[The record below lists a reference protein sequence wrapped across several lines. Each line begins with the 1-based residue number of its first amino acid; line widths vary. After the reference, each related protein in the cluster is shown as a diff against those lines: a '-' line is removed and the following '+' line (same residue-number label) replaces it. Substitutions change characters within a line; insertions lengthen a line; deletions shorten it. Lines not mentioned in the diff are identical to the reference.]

1 MSEMKEGT
9 PKWWNKEVEDRCKSL
24 RKNWLD
30 NADKIVA
37 AYEAEER
44 DNANPTYNVLSSNTE
59 TLLPALYNSTPRPD
73 VARRYSTSTAERYLD
88 SAVGQCAERLLEYS
102 EDSNTTDYGTF
113 DKEIREAVLH
123 ALVPGQGQTRVRVLQ
138 DEGHQQLV
146 YDTLAYDRFIWQY
159 ARKWCQVSWVG
170 FGYDLNR
177 EGFESQFQDFCKTD
191 EYKKWAVGGW
201 KSLEE
206 KYKEDPS
213 SKPRD
218 DKTGV
223 KREPSLLVW
232 ELWNHPNKSIVWV
245 CDEFRDHFIFKEPY
259 PFNITTRFPCP
270 EPLQLV
276 KRNNN
281 LDPKPLYE
289 LYEAQDRE
297 LQEISKRYLRVIKA
311 IRARGAYNGKL
322 QELEQIFGEDS
333 DNALIAL
340 QNADALLDGTLEK
353 AIWMVP
359 IDMLIN
365 VAKELGEAREQIKQ
379 TIYEITGIGDLLR
392 GQAESTQTAA
402 QANTQCAWGTLR
414 LKRMQADVA
423 IFCKDLFRIGLEHM
437 VNLYSQATIQD
448 ITKLEY
454 LTKDQKVSYQQAL
467 AKFAQEQQQYQMMVQ
482 QMQQAQQPDSPLHN
496 VAPGSPVPPPP
507 QPAQPPPPPQNP
519 IPPDQQRLMAFPTWE
534 EIIEILQSK
543 FERTYRVDVETN
555 STVDL
560 EATEDKA
567 AMSEFMNAFGQM
579 AAGLQNMQ
587 QEGLLPYDVIK
598 EIIGEMLRRFRFG
611 RRVEQMLEM
620 ATAPQQGA
628 QGQQQAMEAMQAK
641 HQAEVASKD
650 AQIQGARAQLRQQ
663 QADAAKEKIEL
674 VNALKMKEVELTTAR
689 GEATLDN
696 KIAEHDG
703 KLKDVQHATE
713 TQGLQHQVAGA
724 QRQTEQERLKG
735 QSQALGHQGD
745 LFQRDQQV
753 GALEHEGKVR
763 NFEHQ
768 QKLGEVQNQSREESI
783 GHQVETGNLK
793 MGAQKQAIEHAT
805 SNHERAKTDAEYA
818 AKEKDSPAAHTE
830 ALKGLIEHTK
840 GLAES
845 MAKLHEAVHAPRE
858 TVIEV
863 GPDGKKKGISRVVH

>member
-1 MSEMKEGT
+1 
-9 PKWWNKEVEDRCKSL
+9 
-24 RKNWLD
+24 
-30 NADKIVA
+30 
-37 AYEAEER
+37 
-44 DNANPTYNVLSSNTE
+44 
-59 TLLPALYNSTPRPD
+59 
-73 VARRYSTSTAERYLD
+73 
-88 SAVGQCAERLLEYS
+88 
-102 EDSNTTDYGTF
+102 
-113 DKEIREAVLH
+113 
-123 ALVPGQGQTRVRVLQ
+123 
-138 DEGHQQLV
+138 
-146 YDTLAYDRFIWQY
+146 
-159 ARKWCQVSWVG
+159 
-170 FGYDLNR
+170 
-177 EGFESQFQDFCKTD
+177 
-191 EYKKWAVGGW
+191 
-201 KSLEE
+201 
-206 KYKEDPS
+206 
-213 SKPRD
+213 
-218 DKTGV
+218 
-223 KREPSLLVW
+223 
-232 ELWNHPNKSIVWV
+232 
-245 CDEFRDHFIFKEPY
+245 
-259 PFNITTRFPCP
+259 
-270 EPLQLV
+270 
-276 KRNNN
+276 
-281 LDPKPLYE
+281 
-289 LYEAQDRE
+289 
-297 LQEISKRYLRVIKA
+297 
-311 IRARGAYNGKL
+311 
-322 QELEQIFGEDS
+322 
-333 DNALIAL
+333 
-340 QNADALLDGTLEK
+340 
-353 AIWMVP
+353 MVP

-402 QANTQCAWGTLR
+402 QANTQSAWGTLR